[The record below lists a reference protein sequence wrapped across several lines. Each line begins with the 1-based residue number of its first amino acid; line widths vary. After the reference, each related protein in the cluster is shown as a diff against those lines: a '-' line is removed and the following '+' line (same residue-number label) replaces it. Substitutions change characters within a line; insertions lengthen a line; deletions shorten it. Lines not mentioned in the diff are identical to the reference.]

1 MGARQGKNLGSSK
14 KQEEQISSSVPS
26 EKEDEK
32 TKLAWYKLSGYG
44 DVDVDVNGAVALLEE
59 RVAEGD
65 LEAMW
70 MLGICNEFGIGT
82 EQNIERAEKLYK
94 QSSEGG
100 NEIGNILMK
109 NKSREY
115 ERGSGYLGRI
125 CLL

>member
-1 MGARQGKNLGSSK
+1 MTSNI
-14 KQEEQISSSVPS
+14 EDY
-26 EKEDEK
+26 KEILATVERGDNSAK
-32 TKLAWYKLSGYG
+32 TKLAWYKLTG
-44 DVDVDVNGAVALLEE
+44 DGGVDVDVNGAVALLEE

-70 MLGICNEFGIGT
+70 MLGVCNEFGIGT

-100 NEIGNILMK
+100 NEIGKILVA
-109 NKSREY
+109 NEIEWCEREPY
-115 ERGSGYLGRI
+115 ERGSGYLKVK